1 MATLTSKRPSKR
13 DETKAQIMADLT
25 NDKQPKKRLNVE
37 IEAELYTRIKLK
49 ATEEGRSISA
59 VTRDLLIEYLSN

>member
-1 MATLTSKRPSKR
+1 MALTSKRPSKR

-25 NDKQPKKRLNVE
+25 NDQAPKKRLNVE
-37 IEAELYTRIKLK
+37 IEAELYQRIKLK

-59 VTRDLLIEYLSN
+59 VTRDLFIEYLSN